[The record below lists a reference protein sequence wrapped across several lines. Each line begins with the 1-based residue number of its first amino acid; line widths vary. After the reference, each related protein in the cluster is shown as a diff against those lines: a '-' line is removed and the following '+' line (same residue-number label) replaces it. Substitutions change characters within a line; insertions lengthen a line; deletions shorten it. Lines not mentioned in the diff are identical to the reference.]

1 MYFDYRLPPV
11 STKDTFSML
20 RYFGVNSTT
29 NDDSSHVLSLHVF
42 DNKRLPRISCPLT
55 NNPNFLIKISFPG
68 PPGYGQQSFSFAP
81 DLLMSAVYDTK
92 YVEYSEFALS
102 ESVPVFGS
110 AANKPASNFPYL
122 AFVLDNFNISPS
134 IVNRVYNHK
143 RGYLKIPL
151 SPSINKINR
160 NLKRK

>member
-42 DNKRLPRISCPLT
+42 DNKRLPRIYCPLT

-68 PPGYGQQSFSFAP
+68 PPGYGLQSFSFAP
-81 DLLMSAVYDTK
+81 DSLIPALYDTK
-92 YVEYSEFALS
+92 YVEYSEFSLS
-102 ESVPVFGS
+102 ESLPVFGS
-110 AANKPASNFPYL
+110 GNKPASNFPFL
-122 AFVLDNFNISPS
+122 AFVLDNFNISPT

-160 NLKRK
+160 NLGRK